1 MDNLTDSDLLEM
13 GVKRKRNFSWSTLLF
28 VLTLVAA
35 GGFVV
40 SGYLPLHRAHATLQ
54 AEYSTLAP
62 KARELDDALQATKAE
77 LEKVD
82 KRREELQDAED
93 ARASLRKTGK
103 ENFKELK
110 TILADELAKP
120 IFRKQVVVLY
130 GPTRLRVKFKSGLF
144 KPNSVDVSPGG
155 EKELCKVATAIEKK
169 KKLKVAVVG
178 HTAKDAVPTALAK
191 DYDNAWQYTSATAGS
206 VAGVMQTACKFPSE
220 RLEALGVADRRS
232 KAGDGVT
239 LEITLAETEE

>member
-13 GVKRKRNFSWSTLLF
+13 GVKRKRNFSWSALLL
-28 VLTLVAA
+28 VLTLVAT

-40 SGYLPLHRAHATLQ
+40 SGYLPLYRAHATLQ
-54 AEYSTLAP
+54 SEYSALAP
-62 KARELDDALQATKAE
+62 KARELDDALVATKAE

-93 ARASLRKTGK
+93 ARANVRKTGK

-130 GPTRLRVKFKSGLF
+130 GPTRLRVKFKGGLF
-144 KPNSVDVSPGG
+144 KPNSVDISPAGQ
-155 EKELCKVATAIEKK
+155 KDLCKVAAAIEKK
-169 KKLKVAVVG
+169 QKLEVTVVG
-178 HTAKDAVPTALAK
+178 HTAKDAVPTALTK
-191 DYDNAWQYTSATAGS
+191 DFDNSWQYTSAVAGS
-206 VAGVMQTACKFPSE
+206 VAGVMTEACKFPTD
-220 RLEALGVADRRS
+220 RLSALGVADRRS

-239 LEITLAETEE
+239 LEIKLAETSE